1 MVATYFIHEDVA
13 DLVSGDIANHHCSKF
28 KLMQRCFVL
37 VLFQPLSIVA
47 VPLMLYVNSC
57 QELLMSSTDF
67 FELLLDL
74 LILQLS
80 SLKHFTLSALLWD

>member
-1 MVATYFIHEDVA
+1 MAAIYFIHDA
-13 DLVSGDIANHHCSKF
+13 TYLVSRDVINHHCSKF
-28 KLMQRCFVL
+28 KLIGRCFVL